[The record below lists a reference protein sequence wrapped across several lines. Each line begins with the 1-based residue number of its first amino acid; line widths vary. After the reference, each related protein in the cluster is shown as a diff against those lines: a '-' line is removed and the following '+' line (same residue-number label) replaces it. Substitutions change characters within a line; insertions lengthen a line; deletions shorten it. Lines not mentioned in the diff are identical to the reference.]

1 MLLNLGDGITIRGW
15 SFEELIGMGW
25 SEGHLERLEQE
36 WLEGGGPSSHVIL
49 TEHKLP
55 KAPDN
60 FVLSGDTRWYQ
71 KAERA
76 ILALRLHK
84 DGDIGIGR
92 MWFLRPASF
101 KLAPEGGVGTGFPPS
116 IVPGSEYTFDE
127 PELSSVRDL
136 YDMLLHYEKVQDRAP
151 VNLDL
156 ALRSF
161 SDIYE
166 RYSFRGDTRL
176 VDAVTAAEA
185 LLGTRVETTFR
196 LAFRVA
202 EILGNDDDEQ
212 VRIFEWMK
220 SYYDTRSRVVH
231 GDTLSGKHR
240 RHLAD
245 QEALREM
252 VRRLLVGFLR
262 LTISTEHVFDKS
274 FFKEKL
280 DSALLHNESRTDLR
294 VVMGLEE

>member
-1 MLLNLGDGITIRGW
+1 
-15 SFEELIGMGW
+15 
-25 SEGHLERLEQE
+25 
-36 WLEGGGPSSHVIL
+36 
-49 TEHKLP
+49 
-55 KAPDN
+55 
-60 FVLSGDTRWYQ
+60 
-71 KAERA
+71 
-76 ILALRLHK
+76 
-84 DGDIGIGR
+84 

-101 KLAPEGGVGTGFPPS
+101 KLATIGGVGTGFPPS

-127 PELSSVRDL
+127 PELLSVRDDL
-136 YDMLLHYEKVQDRAP
+136 YDMLLHYEKVQDSAP

-176 VDAVTAAEA
+176 VDAITAAET

-202 EILGNDDDEQ
+202 EILGNDDDER
-212 VRIFEWMK
+212 VGIFEWMK

-262 LTISTEHVFDKS
+262 LTISTEHAFDKT
-274 FFKEKL
+274 FFKKKL
-280 DSALLHNESRTDLR
+280 DSALLHNESRSDLR
-294 VVMGLEE
+294 VAMGLEDCDSSDSS